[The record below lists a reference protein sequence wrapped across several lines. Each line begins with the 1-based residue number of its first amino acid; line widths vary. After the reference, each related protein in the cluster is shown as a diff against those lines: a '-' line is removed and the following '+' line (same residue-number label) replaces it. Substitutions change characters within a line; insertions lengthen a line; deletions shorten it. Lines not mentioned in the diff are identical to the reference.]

1 MDWRSGDR
9 AEATLMIPTMLMA
22 TTFGDFKGEHA
33 MLVVLSIGLIVF
45 LYAVF
50 GDLRNKLDKLRDK
63 LQRLKQ

>member
-1 MDWRSGDR
+1 MDWHWRDR
-9 AEATLMIPTMLMA
+9 TAPTFLTVAILIATA
-22 TTFGDFKGEHA
+22 VGYFKGEHA

-63 LQRLKQ
+63 LPRLKQ